1 MNTYLEEI
9 IKALDF
15 QSMNDF
21 LNNHLRAEMDF
32 TELIRQISLNGIEA
46 LNKENITQLFF
57 DAIF

>member
-46 LNKENITQLFF
+46 LNK
-57 DAIF
+57 